1 MLKHVSKF
9 HLLHGME
16 NRNNMKRKRTEIW
29 LQDKPQPFNLLCG
42 PYSSAKQERF
52 SGFPKPGH

>member
-1 MLKHVSKF
+1 
-9 HLLHGME
+9 ME
-16 NRNNMKRKRTEIW
+16 NLNNMKGKRTESW

-42 PYSSAKQERF
+42 PYSSGKQERF